1 MGSPGAVD
9 PAASPEGSPG
19 TFTTYPPRSLPG
31 FLASLFYG
39 SPPQISPPLAG
50 APGPTTNLPGPPVRS
65 LHDYPGMATRPLS
78 PNLIDL
84 RAQPAIDWYAILQRM
99 VGQQLPQGGQ

>member
-1 MGSPGAVD
+1 
-9 PAASPEGSPG
+9 
-19 TFTTYPPRSLPG
+19 
-31 FLASLFYG
+31 
-39 SPPQISPPLAG
+39 
-50 APGPTTNLPGPPVRS
+50 VRS